1 MTSSELQE
9 RLICFAA
16 LIIEFTKYIKRDK
29 AGLTLIDQM
38 TRSSISSALN
48 YGEATGAESPKDFVH
63 KMQVVLKELK
73 ETWVALRIVE
83 KSKLH
88 NNQELYI
95 SVLDECNQLIS
106 IFTKSVATNKMKIRD
121 M

>member
-1 MTSSELQE
+1 
-9 RLICFAA
+9 
-16 LIIEFTKYIKRDK
+16 
-29 AGLTLIDQM
+29 
-38 TRSSISSALN
+38 
-48 YGEATGAESPKDFVH
+48 
-63 KMQVVLKELK
+63 
-73 ETWVALRIVE
+73 LRIVE

-106 IFTKSVATNKMKIRD
+106 IFTKSVTTNKMKIRD

>member
-1 MTSSELQE
+1 MTASELQE
-9 RLICFAA
+9 RLISFAVM
-16 LIIEFTKYIKRDK
+16 IIGFCNYIKRDK

-38 TRSSISSALN
+38 TRSGISSALN

-63 KMQVVLKELK
+63 KMQIVLKELK

-88 NNQELYI
+88 SNQELFFK
-95 SVLDECNQLIS
+95 VLDECNQLIS
-106 IFTKSVATNKMKIRD
+106 IFTKSVTTNKMKILD
-121 M
+121 